1 MTGGTRTDL
10 ALELA
15 EKECF
20 CFECGLRKGVQ
31 RLLLVLTDGKS
42 SGSASSMVEATKNL
56 KVYAYIHNDS
66 VTFVKCNILICVKLG
81 NYNKLNFNEHISKLC
96 KSASAQLNAIFRLRY
111 KLPFKAKH
119 ILINSFVNANFSYC
133 PLIWHF
139 SSSNSLLK
147 IETIKIRS
155 IRLLSDDGEGNK
167 NLFSELERDSMK
179 VKRLKSLCIEI
190 YKTLNDLNPS
200 YMKKVSPIKL
210 QNKPVRTVHEKYL
223 IVPTVKSTTFGTNSL
238 RSMGPKIWNNLP
250 NDLKSS
256 ETLSKFK
263 NIIKRY
269 EGIEQILL
277 LYKN

>member
-1 MTGGTRTDL
+1 MC
-10 ALELA
+10 EI
-15 EKECF
+15 EKYHTIKYHTKPQKF
-20 CFECGLRKGVQ
+20 K
-31 RLLLVLTDGKS
+31 TKS
-42 SGSASSMVEATKNL
+42 
-56 KVYAYIHNDS
+56 
-66 VTFVKCNILICVKLG
+66 F
-81 NYNKLNFNEHISKLC
+81 
-96 KSASAQLNAIFRLRY
+96 
-111 KLPFKAKH
+111 
-119 ILINSFVNANFSYC
+119 
-133 PLIWHF
+133 
-139 SSSNSLLK
+139 LLK

-167 NLFSELERDSMK
+167 NLLNELERDSMK

-200 YMKKVSPIKL
+200 YMKKVFPIKL
-210 QNKPVRTVHEKYL
+210 QNKPVRTFHEKNL

-263 NIIKRY
+263 NVIKRY